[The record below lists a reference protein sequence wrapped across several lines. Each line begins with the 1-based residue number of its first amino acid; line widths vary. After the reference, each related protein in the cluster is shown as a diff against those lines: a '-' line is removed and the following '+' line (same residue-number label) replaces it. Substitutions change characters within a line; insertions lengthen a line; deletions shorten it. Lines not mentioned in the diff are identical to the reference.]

1 MKRRKFSLIELLV
14 VIAIVAILAGLL
26 LPALNSARERARA
39 VQCSSNLKQ
48 NMHSF
53 SLYTY
58 DFGPYLFNCFQENW
72 SKTTQWAR
80 LLKECGYM
88 NMGTWDCP
96 ARTRSSSNTLN
107 NNWCSYGML
116 YILEQDSLFSSEY
129 KVLNGDWC
137 YNLPSP
143 WTSSVYHVA
152 KMKKPSRMLAVA
164 DTWCIKEDATMKERS
179 YYAYQ
184 MKALHNSGEG
194 GFGFNHGRMGNISFV
209 DGHVQSVSNSWLL
222 ENGITAYIHGGTGMV
237 Q

>member
-1 MKRRKFSLIELLV
+1 
-14 VIAIVAILAGLL
+14 
-26 LPALNSARERARA
+26 
-39 VQCSSNLKQ
+39 
-48 NMHSF
+48 
-53 SLYTY
+53 
-58 DFGPYLFNCFQENW
+58 
-72 SKTTQWAR
+72 
-80 LLKECGYM
+80 M
-88 NMGTWDCP
+88 NMGTWDFP